1 MAGKSSRRASGKLRI
16 NCPSIYVSQIYVLA
30 ASGAVLAA
38 SGVVLAASGA
48 ILAASR
54 AVLAAS
60 GAVLAAS
67 GAVLAASGAV
77 LAASG
82 AVWLLSR
89 LGKIKVHPADL
100 VIQALLPQSSEGG
113 ESNTRKT
120 LSSKEDGR
128 EHPGGLRGNQRAQGV
143 PRRGSEKQPL
153 SFRTIEN

>member
-82 AVWLLSR
+82 AIWPLSR
-89 LGKIKVHPADL
+89 LRKIKIASGDL
-100 VIQALLPQSSEGG
+100 VIQTLLLQAFEGG
-113 ESNTRKT
+113 ASNTRKT
-120 LSSKEDGR
+120 LS
-128 EHPGGLRGNQRAQGV
+128 P
-143 PRRGSEKQPL
+143 
-153 SFRTIEN
+153 